1 MNDIVIFEILSIYI
15 YIYIYIYNLY
25 LIDNY
30 IKAYVINKIIVHI
43 SQCEDLARII

>member
-1 MNDIVIFEILSIYI
+1 MNDIVIFEILS
-15 YIYIYIYNLY
+15 IYIYIYNLY

-43 SQCEDLARII
+43 SQCEDLARIIQ